1 MTLLDVDFEF
11 RYPPSQGR
19 LAWRA
24 DRPAL
29 AWRSA
34 VADRPGEASKSGAGV
49 ICRWQ
54 DPVAEPHVTVFL
66 GASGSGKTTVL
77 RCLAGLERPQR
88 GHIRCGD
95 RLWFNAAERI
105 HLPPDERDVGVLF
118 QEYALFPHLTVAQNI
133 AFGARHMPRA
143 QVAARVAELVDTF
156 RLGGLEPRLPRQ
168 LSGGQQQRVAL
179 ARAVFRR
186 PKLLLLDEPLS
197 AVDRPTGDELRE
209 ELRSLIRALAIP
221 AYIVSHDRVDAL
233 TLADR
238 TVLVDEGRI
247 IQSGTTPEVFDH
259 PGSAAAARLVG
270 VDTILLG
277 RIAAVEHGLARIIVA
292 GREVRA
298 QAPAD
303 AGHEAALLIR
313 AEDVA
318 LARHDVTDSSVMNRW
333 RATVVTHA
341 AEGPFVRVGLDCGF
355 RLSALVTRDAWQRLA
370 LQPGDDAW
378 AIVKAATIRALPRN

>member
-1 MTLLDVDFEF
+1 MTRLDVDFEF
-11 RYPPSQGR
+11 RYR
-19 LAWRA
+19 
-24 DRPAL
+24 D
-29 AWRSA
+29 
-34 VADRPGEASKSGAGV
+34 GAGV
-49 ICRWQ
+49 VCRWD
-54 DPVAEPHVTVFL
+54 DPVDDPRATVFL
-66 GASGSGKTTVL
+66 GASGSGKTTIL

-88 GHIRCGD
+88 GHIRLGD
-95 RLWFNAAERI
+95 HVWSDTERRI
-105 HLPPDERDVGVLF
+105 HLPPDRRDVGVLF
-118 QEYALFPHLTVAQNI
+118 QDYALFPHLTVERNV
-133 AFGARHMPRA
+133 AFGARRMPQTA
-143 QVAARVAELVDTF
+143 VAARTAELLDTF
-156 RLGGLEPRLPRQ
+156 RLRGLERRRPRQ

-209 ELRSLIRALAIP
+209 ELRALIRALAIP

-238 TVLVDEGRI
+238 TVLVDHGQI
-247 IQSGTTPEVFDH
+247 VQSGTTQEVFDR
-259 PGSAAAARLVG
+259 PVSPAAARLVG

-277 RIAAVEHGLARIIVA
+277 RIASVEDGLARIIVA
-292 GREVRA
+292 GQDVRA

-303 AGHEAALLIR
+303 PGHDAALLIR

-333 RATVVTHA
+333 RATVIGHTR
-341 AEGPFVRVGLDCGF
+341 EGPFVRVAVDCGF

-370 LQPGDDAW
+370 LGPGDDAW
-378 AIVKAATIRALPRN
+378 AIVKAASIRALARN

>member
-11 RYPPSQGR
+11 RYPPSTG
-19 LAWRA
+19 
-24 DRPAL
+24 
-29 AWRSA
+29 S
-34 VADRPGEASKSGAGV
+34 GEAGREGASV
-49 ICRWQ
+49 ACRWR
-54 DPVAEPHVTVFL
+54 DPVGEPRVTVFL

-88 GHIRCGD
+88 GHVRFGD
-95 RLWFNAAERI
+95 HVWFDAERRV
-105 HLPPDERDVGVLF
+105 HLPPDRRDVGVLF

-133 AFGARHMPRA
+133 AFGARHLTHA
-143 QVAARVAELVDTF
+143 AVAARVGELLDTF
-156 RLGGLEPRLPRQ
+156 RLRGLEGRRPRQ

-179 ARAVFRR
+179 ARAVFRV

-238 TVLVDEGRI
+238 TVLIDGGRI
-247 IQSGTTPEVFDH
+247 IQSGTTQEVFDH
-259 PGSAAAARLVG
+259 PASAAAARLVG

-277 RIAAVEHGLARIIVA
+277 RIAAVEDGLARIIVA

-298 QAPAD
+298 QAPAE
-303 AGHEAALLIR
+303 AGHEAALCIR

-333 RATVVTHA
+333 RATIVTETM
-341 AEGPFVRVGLDCGF
+341 EGPFVRVGLDCGF
-355 RLSALVTRDAWQRLA
+355 RLSALVTRDAWRRLA
-370 LQPGDDAW
+370 LKPGDDAW
-378 AIVKAATIRALPRN
+378 AIVKAATIRSLPRN